1 MAARTF
7 GHLEKAIS
15 MNQFREAFQA
25 RLLGGGHMLIV
36 ALTQQNLLELALP
49 ISATRDPSHRTGKGA
64 AAAWLGSIVRE
75 AVSEVGVIE
84 CAYDLPLMT
93 AGEMDSIAATEF

>member
-1 MAARTF
+1 
-7 GHLEKAIS
+7 
-15 MNQFREAFQA
+15 
-25 RLLGGGHMLIV
+25 MLIV

-64 AAAWLGSIVRE
+64 AAVWLGSEVLGSIVRE